1 MSSRHPSSSPER
13 TGVACAWPTR
23 CDTFETAPAAVS
35 KDGNRTIAVLV
46 YRQLT
51 YNRLLSARF
60 VARPIR
66 GCAPDPSGGSNA
78 DLLLPNVALCT
89 QVPRRSA
96 RARPDGRPR
105 GRERK
110 IKRLNTRH

>member
-1 MSSRHPSSSPER
+1 MTSRHPSASPAS
-13 TGVACAWPTR
+13 TGVAGAWPTR

-46 YRQLT
+46 YRPLT

-66 GCAPDPSGGSNA
+66 GCAPAPSGGSHA
-78 DLLLPNVALCT
+78 ALLLPNVALCPH
-89 QVPRRSA
+89 VPRRQIGRASP
-96 RARPDGRPR
+96 RARVCQS
-105 GRERK
+105 
-110 IKRLNTRH
+110 L